1 MILRLPERLF
11 LYIIILLFCPLH
23 FWTASA
29 HATTYPGYSGTTAND
44 GTKLNGLVGAPFTAG
59 CAAQTYNGNLYCSR
73 TDFALSSKGIPLEI
87 RFSFNSQLRLLDTP
101 YGKGWQFSYGLNYF
115 VHSNGDISI
124 LRGDG
129 RLDTF
134 TESGGTYTPPAGITD
149 TLEEYLPGQFRLS
162 TKRGIR
168 FYFDNATHKTLTSM
182 TESNGNTLTF
192 TYNPSDLLTAITDA
206 SGRTV
211 TLTYGG
217 NNKVST
223 ITDPAGKVWTY
234 AYDVSGNLISVTDP
248 LSNITT
254 YSYGTNSRLT
264 GITDPSGNTTTFSYN
279 TFSGFGEG
287 VGSVIS
293 GGSTYTMSYNPTTKT
308 ATVTDALGR
317 QTKYTYDSYTN
328 GRVIQVEDPLGNSA
342 SYTWNGNN
350 FLTTVIDKNGNQTD
364 YTYDARGNVLS
375 RTEAVGTLIQRTTT
389 YTYEPTYNNVT
400 TVTDP
405 ELNTTTYTYD
415 IDGNLTSVTDPLGNT
430 TTHTYDGVGQ
440 RTSTTDPNGNIAI
453 YNYDAYGHPTGQII
467 DPGGLTI
474 ATSST
479 FDIIGNR
486 MTSTDANGNTT
497 SYTYDALSRLILVTD
512 AMLNTS
518 SYSYDNTG
526 NRITETDANSNTTT
540 YAYDSFNRV
549 TAVLDPISNTTL
561 YSYDAVG
568 NRTKVTDANGNVT
581 CYVYDLLDRNTSVIR
596 KVGDTSCTPDM
607 NDAVSTT
614 GYDALSNRTSSTD
627 ANSNSTT
634 YIYNAL
640 NQLVS
645 ETNPM
650 SEITSYTY
658 YPDEQQQTVTSP
670 GGNIT
675 TYVYDA
681 ADRLISISDS
691 VGAVAA
697 YTYDSNGNRLTST
710 DGNGF
715 TTTNVY
721 DAANRLVSVTDP
733 MSQSNTYSY
742 DDAGNQ
748 LTVTDRNSNTT
759 SYTYDA
765 LNRRIMTTDALSNL
779 TIHIYDPVGNLTMIT
794 DAKGNST
801 SYSYDALNRLL
812 SETYADATTRS
823 FTYDAVGNML
833 TRTDQN
839 GNTTAYIY
847 DDLYRL
853 TLRNYPG
860 INDDSFTYDSAGRM
874 LTVANA
880 DAAIFYIYD
889 SANRTLSET
898 MNGKATSYAY
908 DIPNRKRTLTY
919 PGGKSVIEEM
929 DLRSLLDNITEG
941 LNTIALYSYDPGNR
955 VVARDYLNTT
965 TATYTYNAN
974 NWTTNLTHL
983 AGITAFADFEYTFDN
998 EGNRKYQKKYHI
1010 LTNSEQYL
1018 YDSIYRVTG
1027 YKEGTLDGSG
1037 SIPAPLTQTAYNYD
1051 AVGNRTTT
1059 DKDSLITTYTTNNV
1073 NEYTS
1078 IVDGGTINPLYD
1090 DNGNLT
1096 SDATRTFTYD
1106 YENRLVSVSPG
1117 AISYKYDSL
1126 GRRLEKNVSGTIT
1139 RYFFD
1144 GSRVVEER
1152 DGSDV
1157 VVATYVY
1164 GSWIDEILTMNRGG
1178 NTYYYHQNSLGSIAA
1193 VTNGVGAVVERYEYD
1208 AYGNVSVFDGS
1219 YSSLPGSAIGNPYMF
1234 TGREYDPETG
1244 FYYYRARYYDPVW
1257 GRFLQQDP
1265 LGYVDGMNLYEYVR
1279 ENPVNWVD
1287 PRGLACG
1294 SGEFQDLVF
1303 RDNFVFFN
1311 FTKACED
1318 HDRCY
1323 SNCENTKEKCDD
1335 QFRKDMMKE
1344 CDDKVKAGV
1353 GSISP
1358 SLYMECVVIA
1368 EAYYVGVYILGGSA
1382 YDEAIKEK
1390 CPCKKHVD
1398 ERTPPT
1404 TTKYWP
1410 GTNMSSW
1417 PPPPPQYAPPPT
1429 WGQVEQWL
1437 RRPPPQSMTP
1447 STMTPSTIL
1456 GWGAD
1461 IGTRIN

>member
-1 MILRLPERLF
+1 MIKRFPQLTCILSF
-11 LYIIILLFCPLH
+11 LTLLCIFSP
-23 FWTASA
+23 A
-29 HATTYPGYSGTTAND
+29 HATTNHGYTGTTAND
-44 GTKLNGLVGAPFTAG
+44 GTKLNGLAGAPFTAG
-59 CAAQTYNGNLYCSR
+59 CSAQTYNGNLYCSR
-73 TDFALSSKGIPLEI
+73 TDIALNSKGLPLEV
-87 RFSFNSQLRLLDTP
+87 RFSYNSQLRLLDTP

-192 TYNPSDLLTAITDA
+192 TYNPSDLLTTITDA
-206 SGRTV
+206 SGRVV

-223 ITDPAGKVWTY
+223 ITDPAGRVWTY

-248 LSNITT
+248 LTNVTT

-264 GITDPSGNTTTFSYN
+264 GITDPNGNTTTFSYN

-317 QTKYTYDSYTN
+317 QTIYTYDSYTN
-328 GRVIQVEDPLGNSA
+328 GRVIQVEDPLGNNA

-350 FLTTVIDKNGNQTD
+350 FMTTVIDKNGNQTD
-364 YTYDARGNVLS
+364 YTYDAGGNVLS

-400 TVTDP
+400 SVTDP

-453 YNYDAYGHPTGQII
+453 YTYDAYGHPTGQTI

-486 MTSTDANGNTT
+486 LTSTDANGNTT
-497 SYTYDALSRLILVTD
+497 AYTYDGLNRLITVTDALLNSSSYTYDAD
-512 AMLNTS
+512 
-518 SYSYDNTG
+518 G
-526 NRITETDANSNTTT
+526 NRLTETDANGNTTT
-540 YAYDSFNRV
+540 YSYDSLNRV
-549 TAVLDPISNTTL
+549 TAVTDPLSNTTL

-568 NRTKVTDANGNVT
+568 NRTKVTDANGKVT
-581 CYVYDLLDRNTSVIR
+581 CYVYDQLNRNTSVVWN
-596 KVGDTSCTPDM
+596 VGDTSCTPDM
-607 NDAVSTT
+607 DDAVSSTV
-614 GYDALSNRTSSTD
+614 YDAVGNRISSTD
-627 ANSNSTT
+627 ANGNTTT
-634 YIYNAL
+634 YVYDEL
-640 NQLVS
+640 NQRISVM
-645 ETNPM
+645 NPM
-650 SEITSYTY
+650 GETTSYTY
-658 YPDEQQQTVTSP
+658 YPDGQQETVTTP
-670 GGNIT
+670 GGNVT
-675 TYVYDA
+675 TNTYDA
-681 ADRLISISDS
+681 ADRLTDISDS
-691 VGAVAA
+691 LGTVAT
-697 YTYDSNGNRLTST
+697 YTYDANGNRLTST

-715 TTTNVY
+715 TTTSIY

-733 MSQSNTYSY
+733 LSNSLAYSY
-742 DDAGNQ
+742 DDVGNQ
-748 LTVTDRNSNTT
+748 ITITDRNGNTT

-765 LNRRIMTTDALSNL
+765 LNRRIMTTDALLNL
-779 TIHIYDPVGNLTMIT
+779 TVYIYDPVGNLTIIT
-794 DAKGNST
+794 DAKGNVT
-801 SYSYDALNRLL
+801 SYTYDALNRLL
-812 SETYADATTRS
+812 METYADLTSRS

-839 GNTTAYIY
+839 GVVTSYTY

-860 INDDSFTYDSAGRM
+860 ANDDAFTYDEAGRM
-874 LTVANA
+874 LTAANT
-880 DAAIFYIYD
+880 DASIAYTYD
-889 SANRTLSET
+889 NANRILSET
-898 MNGKATSYAY
+898 LNGKVTSYAY

-919 PGGKSVIEEM
+919 PGGKSVTEEM

-974 NWTTNLTHL
+974 NWTINLTHL
-983 AGITAFADFEYTFDN
+983 TGITAFADFEYTFDN
-998 EGNRKYQKKYHI
+998 EGNRKYQKKYHF

-1018 YDSIYRVTG
+1018 YDNIYRVTG

-1037 SIPAPLTQTAYNYD
+1037 TVPAPLTQTAYNYD

-1078 IVDGGTINPLYD
+1078 IVDGGTINPLHD
-1090 DNGNLT
+1090 ANGNLT
-1096 SDATRTFTYD
+1096 SDGTKTFTYD

-1117 AISYKYDSL
+1117 GIAYKYDPL
-1126 GRRLEKNVSGTIT
+1126 GRRIEKNVSGTIT

-1144 GSRVVEER
+1144 GSRVIEER

-1157 VVATYVY
+1157 VVATYVF
-1164 GSWIDEILTMNRGG
+1164 GIWIDEILTMERGG
-1178 NTYYYHQNSLGSIAA
+1178 NTYYYYHQNSLGSVAA
-1193 VTNGVGAVVERYEYD
+1193 VTDSAGVVVERYEYD
-1208 AYGNVSVFDGS
+1208 AYGNASVFDGS
-1219 YSSLPGSAIGNPYMF
+1219 YTPLIGSAIGNPYMF
-1234 TGREYDPETG
+1234 TGREYDIETG
-1244 FYYYRARYYDPVW
+1244 FYYYRARYYDPAW
-1257 GRFLQQDP
+1257 GRFLQRDP

-1279 ENPVNWVD
+1279 GNTLNWTDPDGLKVEICQRPMNGIGGVLLLEHAYIRINGWSVGFYSGPKVIIPEPDELKKPKGLTCKEARRFRPYESVNCCLEKYNTAWRRFFYTNAYVD
-1287 PRGLACG
+1287 
-1294 SGEFQDLVF
+1294 
-1303 RDNFVFFN
+1303 
-1311 FTKACED
+1311 
-1318 HDRCY
+1318 
-1323 SNCENTKEKCDD
+1323 KEVSCCWKTDEEIE
-1335 QFRKDMMKE
+1335 E
-1344 CDDKVKAGV
+1344 C
-1353 GSISP
+1353 
-1358 SLYMECVVIA
+1358 
-1368 EAYYVGVYILGGSA
+1368 
-1382 YDEAIKEK
+1382 IKEK
-1390 CPCKKHVD
+1390 AVKLQKSPPRYNILCHVCGD
-1398 ERTPPT
+1398 FAQNLLDGCCMVGSDVPITSRT
-1404 TTKYWP
+1404 W
-1410 GTNMSSW
+1410 
-1417 PPPPPQYAPPPT
+1417 
-1429 WGQVEQWL
+1429 
-1437 RRPPPQSMTP
+1437 
-1447 STMTPSTIL
+1447 
-1456 GWGAD
+1456 
-1461 IGTRIN
+1461 